1 MLPFPKF
8 VKLNIVC
15 EYSGSN
21 GTIAEMKSNA
31 LYMVGG
37 AVNAGAY
44 WTGSVRLRFCD
55 Q

>member
-1 MLPFPKF
+1 MVEFHKF

-15 EYSGSN
+15 EYSSTAGA
-21 GTIAEMKSNA
+21 IAEMKSNA